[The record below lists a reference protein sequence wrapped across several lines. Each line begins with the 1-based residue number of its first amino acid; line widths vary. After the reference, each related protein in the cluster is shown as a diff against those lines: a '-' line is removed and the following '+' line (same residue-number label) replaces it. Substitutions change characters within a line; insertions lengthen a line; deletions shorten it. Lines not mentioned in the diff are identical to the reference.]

1 LKWGKFLEA
10 KFKPWGAVKAAS
22 TVGKAGRGLLVF
34 AGASAVVMS
43 IAAEYSEAKKE
54 KDDIESSREMRAA
67 IRKVYRES
75 VDAMDREFWAQFEEA
90 SGAFYKEDIA
100 DIDNQIDML
109 VHLHETRTAEADEFL
124 TRISRIKLEG
134 TDLELLKY
142 ARGCR
147 KKQSSV

>member
-1 LKWGKFLEA
+1 
-10 KFKPWGAVKAAS
+10 
-22 TVGKAGRGLLVF
+22 
-34 AGASAVVMS
+34 MS